1 MAIKMKSEE
10 KLCCRRLSRE
20 LSMDNSSFEVYYRN
34 ASAAVPFMWE
44 SQPGTPK
51 CNFSEISFPPVLT
64 PPPSFHV
71 NKEKN
76 TLKKSNLL
84 QTVLFLPRFNLK
96 KSRLLSSPTSSN
108 SSPLSSSTSY
118 SVLTSPY
125 ARRQVGFSCPRY
137 SFDDH
142 EDDYVVSSTPC
153 FGVAR
158 GANTRSRGCSASMI
172 KLLFR
177 EVA

>member
-1 MAIKMKSEE
+1 MKSKE

-20 LSMDNSSFEVYYRN
+20 LSMDNSRFEVYYRN
-34 ASAAVPFMWE
+34 ESATVPFMWE

-51 CNFSEISFPPVLT
+51 SNFSEITLPPVLT

-71 NKEKN
+71 NKKKH
-76 TLKKSNLL
+76 TLKKSNFL
-84 QTVLFLPRFNLK
+84 QTVLFLPRLNLK
-96 KSRLLSSPTSSN
+96 KSRLLSSPTISN
-108 SSPLSSSTSY
+108 SSPSSSSTLY
-118 SVLTSPY
+118 SVPTSPY
-125 ARRQVGFSCPRY
+125 APRQVGFSSPRL

-153 FGVAR
+153 FRFAR

-172 KLLFR
+172 KLLFG